1 MISGA
6 TSIIMHLDGGVL
18 IAVILVN
25 SLLKHSYHS
34 LLLLCPDDFLLG
46 TVGHKAPD
54 DYEAHQDG
62 EADCC

>member
-18 IAVILVN
+18 IAVVPVD

-34 LLLLCPDDFLLG
+34 LILLCPDDFALG
-46 TVGHKAPD
+46 TVGCKAPED
-54 DYEAHQDG
+54 DEAHQNG
-62 EADCC
+62 G